1 MATVDPQTAQILV
14 PTAIALIVIT
24 LTHFFTSERDRE
36 NKRREQRISYLVG
49 VFRALCK
56 ANNHPR
62 LHEVAAEVEQAVA
75 DIQLFG
81 TPEQI
86 QLVQQFA
93 IDLGTKQSAELNS
106 LLGSLR
112 DSLRQEIGAARTK
125 GRVVWLRIGR
135 NSSDES

>member
-1 MATVDPQTAQILV
+1 MPTIDPQAAQVLV
-14 PTAIALIVIT
+14 PAAVALIVVA
-24 LTHFFTSERDRE
+24 LTHLFTSARDRA

-62 LHEVAAEVEQAVA
+62 LHEVADEVEQSVA

-86 QLVQQFA
+86 KLVQQFA
-93 IDLGTKQSAELNS
+93 TDLGTKKFAEMNA
-106 LLGSLR
+106 LLASLR
-112 DSLRQEIGAARTK
+112 DNLREELGSARAD
-125 GRVVWLRIGR
+125 GGVIWLRIGR
-135 NSSDES
+135 PERNGS

>member
-1 MATVDPQTAQILV
+1 MATLNPQHAQVLV
-14 PTAIALIVIT
+14 PAGVAIVVVA
-24 LTHFFTSERDRE
+24 LTHFFTSARDRE

-62 LHEVAAEVEQAVA
+62 LYEVAEEVEQAIA

-86 QLVQQFA
+86 RLVQQFA
-93 IDLGTKQSAELNS
+93 TDLAKKQHAEMNA
-106 LLGSLR
+106 LLESLR
-112 DSLRQEIGAARTK
+112 DSLRKEIGATRTN
-125 GRVVWLRIGR
+125 GHVVWFRVGR
-135 NSSDES
+135 KQDNEN

>member
-1 MATVDPQTAQILV
+1 MAFFDPQAAQILV
-14 PTAIALIVIT
+14 PAGVALVVVA
-24 LTHFFTSERDRE
+24 LTHVFTSARDRE

-62 LHEVAAEVEQAVA
+62 LHEVAEEVEQAVA

-81 TPEQI
+81 TPEQVT
-86 QLVQQFA
+86 LVQQFA
-93 IDLGTKQSAELNS
+93 TDLGTKKSAEMNA
-106 LLGSLR
+106 LLASLR
-112 DSLRQEIGAARTK
+112 DSLRQEIGAARTE

-135 NSSDES
+135 GSSGES